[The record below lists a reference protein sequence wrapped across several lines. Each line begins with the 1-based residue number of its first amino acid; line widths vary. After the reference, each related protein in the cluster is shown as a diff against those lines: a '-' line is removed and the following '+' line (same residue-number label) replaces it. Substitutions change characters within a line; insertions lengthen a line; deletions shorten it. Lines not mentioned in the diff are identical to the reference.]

1 VSGLALGV
9 IAYQAPRIVDC
20 RGMHASE
27 WRPDLGYWVCTCCGV
42 ALDEK
47 RRPGGLDGHWVSPHP
62 AAPPPR

>member
-27 WRPDLGYWVCTCCGV
+27 WRPDLGYWVCARCGV

-47 RRPGGLDGHWVSPHP
+47 RRPGGLDGHWVSPH
-62 AAPPPR
+62 